1 MEDFKLYS
9 PTWELRGIFLH
20 GECEGKEKKGARKA
34 YYISLLVS
42 QWWTNHVGLFAYKYQ
57 NS

>member
-57 NS
+57 K